1 MSLSKKHFSPNKE
14 DRVLRAHFVPMY
26 GTKVNPKKEEFD
38 RVERLLDA
46 LTVDYVNG
54 RTKSDIWLKV
64 QNKKYDDLAE
74 GGMSEQTF
82 NSYWSAIQ
90 SRLAFDRSRDS
101 EVTKDFLYS
110 AFISLYNEAVE
121 SGNLFAAK
129 GILES
134 VMKLTGVAEQK
145 QMTVSTAPTGNVEI
159 KFGFE

>member
-110 AFISLYNEAVE
+110 AFISLYN
-121 SGNLFAAK
+121 
-129 GILES
+129 
-134 VMKLTGVAEQK
+134 
-145 QMTVSTAPTGNVEI
+145 
-159 KFGFE
+159 